1 MRSLISTLLLLL
13 AALPAVAQSAPTFPV
28 QLQKELA
35 ARASDYTDVTLDK
48 HMLAFA
54 SQFMDK
60 SGQNQQDQQ
69 TRQMLQN
76 LKGIYVHTYTFAKP
90 GAYTEADLEQI
101 RSQFHGSEW
110 VPMVRERSKNHSEDT
125 DVYMKMV
132 HGQNEGI
139 FVLDAEPKELD
150 FVYISGHL
158 DPKDLSGLGGN
169 FGIPKI
175 PTPPPAPGGAQ

>member
-1 MRSLISTLLLLL
+1 MKPLIPSLLLLL
-13 AALPAVAQSAPTFPV
+13 TALPAVAQSAPAFPV

-48 HMLAFA
+48 HMLSFA

-60 SGQNQQDQQ
+60 SGQDQQ

-132 HGQNEGI
+132 HGQNEGM

-150 FVYISGHL
+150 FVYISGHI

-169 FGIPKI
+169 FGIPKL
-175 PTPPPAPGGAQ
+175 PATASGKAGKP

>member
-1 MRSLISTLLLLL
+1 MKPLIPSLLLLL
-13 AALPAVAQSAPTFPV
+13 AASPALAQTGPAFPV

-48 HMLAFA
+48 KMLSFA

-60 SGQNQQDQQ
+60 SGQDQQ

-132 HGQNEGI
+132 NGQNEGM

-150 FVYISGHL
+150 FVYIAGHIN
-158 DPKDLSGLGGN
+158 PKDLQGLGGN
-169 FGIPKI
+169 FGIPKM
-175 PTPPPAPGGAQ
+175 PAAASGKGGKP